1 MEITVSKKN
10 GRVPVTI
17 MHIDGDIDTATSKVF
32 QAKAEELIKEGA
44 RYILIDLARC
54 PFVSSASLRALHV
67 VFKELN
73 AIHPDTTLKES
84 EITKGVSDGTYRS
97 PYLKL
102 VNVSN
107 ETKTVFKISG
117 FDMFLEIYDDINKA
131 VAAF

>member
-17 MHIDGDIDTATSKVF
+17 MHIDGNIDTATSKVF
-32 QAKAEELIKEGA
+32 EAKAEELIKGGA

-73 AIHPDTTLKES
+73 AIHPDATLKES
-84 EITKGVSDGTYRS
+84 EITKGVRDGTYKS

-102 VNVSN
+102 ANVSN

-117 FDMFLEIYDDINKA
+117 FDMFLETYDDIDKA

>member
-17 MHIDGDIDTATSKVF
+17 MHIDGNIDTATSKVF

-44 RYILIDLARC
+44 RYILVDLARC

-73 AIHPDTTLKES
+73 AIHPDATLNES
-84 EITKGVSDGTYRS
+84 EITKGVRDGTYKS

-102 VNVSN
+102 ANVSN

-117 FDMFLEIYDDINKA
+117 FDMFLEIYDDIDKA

>member
-17 MHIDGDIDTATSKVF
+17 MHIDGNIDTATSNVF
-32 QAKAEELIKEGA
+32 QAKAEELIKDGA
-44 RYILIDLARC
+44 RYILVDLARC

-73 AIHPDTTLKES
+73 AIHPDATLKES
-84 EITKGVSDGTYRS
+84 EITKGVRDGTYKS

-102 VNVSN
+102 ANVSN

-117 FDMFLEIYDDINKA
+117 FDMFLETYDDIDKA